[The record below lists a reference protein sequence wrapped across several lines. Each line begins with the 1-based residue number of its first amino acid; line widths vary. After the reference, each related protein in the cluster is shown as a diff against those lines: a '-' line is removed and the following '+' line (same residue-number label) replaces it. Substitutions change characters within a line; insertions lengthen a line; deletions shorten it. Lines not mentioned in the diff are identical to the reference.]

1 MFKINQF
8 ECSFRKPIFNI
19 STLIFALEYT
29 IIPVCLHI
37 FKSDGIIR
45 SHLWQTSLMKL
56 SDISSS
62 LDNACSFVLLFWGRA
77 IGLSET
83 VLQCSQAK
91 KWFQAKLCCKWRKH
105 EKSFNSLGTEKQNK
119 TKKPCNCFISL
130 SSHLKFKTA
139 SLLGSSLNLSY
150 TVYSLLYTG
159 SQCYFCGTDKGGV
172 MFEL

>member
-8 ECSFRKPIFNI
+8 ECSYIFNI
-19 STLIFALEYT
+19 FTLIFALEYT

-45 SHLWQTSLMKL
+45 SHF
-56 SDISSS
+56 SSS

-77 IGLSET
+77 IGLSER

-91 KWFQAKLCCKWRKH
+91 KWFQAKLYYKWRKH

-119 TKKPCNCFISL
+119 TKKPCKPVL
-130 SSHLKFKTA
+130 SVFLLIWNSKQHLCLVAVSIFLIQYTHCYTQAA
-139 SLLGSSLNLSY
+139 SVIFVGQTRVVLCLN
-150 TVYSLLYTG
+150 
-159 SQCYFCGTDKGGV
+159 FR
-172 MFEL
+172 